1 MSFMRRMTFT
11 RIVLAASAAAVLAV
25 AGWAGAGWAQIS
37 RGGQPFMIS
46 ADDVEFDEP
55 RGLISYI
62 GRAEGVQGENRLR
75 GERFDAY
82 FNRAGGGASAVTSM
96 GGLNRIEITGDIYF
110 VTPEQVVRGDR
121 AVYTA
126 ANDTLTVTGDVI
138 LRQGE
143 NVMTGSSL
151 TINVGSGRA
160 RMEGAPTAAGR
171 RVQGVFYPDRN

>member
-1 MSFMRRMTFT
+1 MRRMTFG
-11 RIVLAASAAAVLAV
+11 RAVMAATAAAVLIV

-37 RGGQPFMIS
+37 RGGQPFMVN
-46 ADDVEFDEP
+46 ADDVEFDEG
-55 RGLISYI
+55 RGLISYV

-75 GERFDAY
+75 GERFDLY
-82 FNRAGGGASAVTSM
+82 FNRSGGDSSAVTSM
-96 GGLNRIEITGDIYF
+96 SGLDRIEITGDIYF

-126 ANDTLTVTGDVI
+126 ASDTLVVTGDVI

-151 TINVGSGRA
+151 TINVGTGRA
-160 RMEGAPTAAGR
+160 RMEGAPTGAGR
-171 RVQGVFYPDRN
+171 RVQSVFYPDRN

>member
-1 MSFMRRMTFT
+1 MRRMT
-11 RIVLAASAAAVLAV
+11 IGLVAGVLAATVLAT
-25 AGWAGAGWAQIS
+25 AGWAQIS
-37 RGGQPFMIS
+37 RSSAPFMVN
-46 ADDVEFDEP
+46 ADRVEFEEP

-62 GRAEGVQGENRLR
+62 GRAEGIQGENRLR
-75 GERFDAY
+75 ADRFDVY
-82 FNRAGGGASAVTSM
+82 YNRSGDESSAVTSM
-96 GGLNRIEITGDIYF
+96 SGLNRIEVTGDVYF

-126 ANDTLTVTGDVI
+126 ANDTLVVNGDVI

-151 TINVGSGRA
+151 SINIGSGRA
-160 RMEGAPTAAGR
+160 HMEGAPAGNAGR

>member
-1 MSFMRRMTFT
+1 MRRMT
-11 RIVLAASAAAVLAV
+11 IGLVAGVLAAAVLAT
-25 AGWAGAGWAQIS
+25 AGWTQIS
-37 RGGQPFMIS
+37 RSSAPFMIN
-46 ADDVEFDEP
+46 ADSVEFEEP

-75 GERFDAY
+75 AERFDVY
-82 FNRAGGGASAVTSM
+82 YNRSGDESSAVTSM
-96 GGLNRIEITGDIYF
+96 SGLNRIEISGDVYF

-126 ANDTLTVTGDVI
+126 ANDTLVVTGDVI
-138 LRQGE
+138 LRQGD

-151 TINVGSGRA
+151 SINIGSGRA
-160 RMEGAPTAAGR
+160 RMEGAPAGNAGR